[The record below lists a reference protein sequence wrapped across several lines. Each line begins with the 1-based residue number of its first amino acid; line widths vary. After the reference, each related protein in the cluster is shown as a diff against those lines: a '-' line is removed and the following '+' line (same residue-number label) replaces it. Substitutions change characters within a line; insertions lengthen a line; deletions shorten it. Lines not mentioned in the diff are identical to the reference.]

1 MTATQILLAALLT
14 PLLSAVLIA
23 CFLRRR
29 GVIASYVSVAAAAAI
44 CAFSYMAISVMGEEP
59 IR

>member
-1 MTATQILLAALLT
+1 MTAAQILLAALLA

-29 GVIASYVSVAAAAAI
+29 GALASYLSVAAAAGI
-44 CAFSYMAISVMGEEP
+44 CAFQLFGNQS
-59 IR
+59 R